1 MGTNKQTY
9 PKWESKNLVIFGSK
23 DECQAVEYKYIK
35 VDDKGGQTVWEEGD
49 NRKVDLSSFYDQF

>member
-23 DECQAVEYKYIK
+23 DECQAVEYKYIQ
-35 VDDKGGQTVWEEGD
+35 VDDKGGETEWE
-49 NRKVDLSSFYDQF
+49 